1 MFSRKQPQFE
11 AFRCKTHLKCAIAR
25 IKTLK
30 AKKTNEAKVMAKEV
44 GKLLA
49 ATPPKDEM
57 ARIKVEHVMR
67 NKNENHALEV
77 VELFCDLL
85 LARHMLLE
93 SEPLLPPEL
102 QEAVYSICWAATR
115 TEISDL
121 AQAKYQFM
129 LKYPEVRG
137 QFAPAQPGAPQPA
150 QTSYV
155 NKKLMEYLDVAT
167 PPRTKVTSRG
177 CYYEQNVTFCT

>member
-1 MFSRKQPQFE
+1 MPR
-11 AFRCKTHLKCAIAR
+11 AL
-25 IKTLK
+25 
-30 AKKTNEAKVMAKEV
+30 
-44 GKLLA
+44 
-49 ATPPKDEM
+49 ATPCEVPDFAVVWPSSAPAGAACPWCAHDEFH
-57 ARIKVEHVMR
+57 RLVQI
-67 NKNENHALEV
+67 